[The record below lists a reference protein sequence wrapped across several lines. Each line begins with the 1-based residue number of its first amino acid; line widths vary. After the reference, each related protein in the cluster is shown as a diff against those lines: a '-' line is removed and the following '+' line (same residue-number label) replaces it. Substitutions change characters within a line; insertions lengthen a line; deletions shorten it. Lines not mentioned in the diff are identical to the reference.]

1 MSERGTSEGQRGN
14 SAHVNWPAGF
24 KALHVADCGGRALM
38 SISFWEDKVAA
49 RKSAELARNWV
60 SQSAIGILPFP
71 PELTEGDTVIDIGQA

>member
-1 MSERGTSEGQRGN
+1 
-14 SAHVNWPAGF
+14 
-24 KALHVADCGGRALM
+24 M